1 MRSFVILKRSSLLGL
16 LQVKKPKRVE
26 GFRGA
31 CDAFGKCLCG
41 IQTGDI
47 RIFRVLR
54 GAGALVSCVSLT

>member
-1 MRSFVILKRSSLLGL
+1 M
-16 LQVKKPKRVE
+16 KKPKRVK

-31 CDAFGKCLCG
+31 CDAFRKCLCG

-54 GAGALVSCVSLT
+54 GAGALASRVSLT